1 VKPKDLSVVLTGA
14 TGSVGAEL
22 ARLLVAR
29 GARVL
34 LVARTAT
41 ALVALAHELAGEEDQ
56 RHRVDALAADVTNA
70 AARLA
75 IRDTAV
81 ARGANVLVN
90 AACAEEAGPL
100 GELNAARVDAMLQT
114 NLVAPVQ
121 LTRILLPHLLHQ
133 REARVLS
140 IGSALGRTGL
150 PGASVYCASQFGLR
164 GFSESLRRE
173 LADTNLRVQF
183 LGRRGTWREFDDRQ
197 VEKEYRAV
205 ASGSDRPDYI
215 AAVALR
221 MLLAGRSEQFLGLSS
236 SLLGHVNALVPLWLD
251 GLLKRRRVLP
261 RRRNA
266 AQA

>member
-1 VKPKDLSVVLTGA
+1 MVLTGA
-14 TGSVGAEL
+14 TGRVGAEL
-22 ARLLVAR
+22 ARRLFTR

-41 ALVALAHELAGEEDQ
+41 ALVALAHELAGEEDH
-56 RHRVDALAADVTNA
+56 RHRVDALAADITNA

-75 IRDTAV
+75 IRDAAI
-81 ARGANVLVN
+81 ARDANVLIN
-90 AACAEEAGPL
+90 AACADEAGPL
-100 GELNAARVDAMLQT
+100 SELNAARVDAMLQT

-140 IGSALGRTGL
+140 LGSALGRTGL
-150 PGASVYCASQFGLR
+150 PGASVYGASQFGLR
-164 GFSESLRRE
+164 GFSEALRRE

-183 LGRRGTWREFDDRQ
+183 LGRRSTWREFGDRH
-197 VEKEYRAV
+197 VEREYRAV
-205 ASGSDRPDYI
+205 ASGSDRPAYI
-215 AAVALR
+215 AEAALR

-236 SLLGHVNALVPLWLD
+236 SLLGRVNALAPLWLD

-261 RRRNA
+261 RRRDA
-266 AQA
+266 TQT